1 MLGRVAVS
9 GALIALV
16 ATVPGIAPVAN
27 AASPTTIRPAA
38 ANTVTT
44 VASTASGT
52 PLAPTT
58 SGGPITTLSAD
69 AFAGVAGK
77 AFVLMEADSGTILA
91 ARQPHQ
97 AQFVAST
104 VKIVTALTAIRKL
117 GGMTGTV
124 TASQDAANRPPMKI
138 GMNPGEVWPVKDA
151 LYSLLMVSAND
162 AAYAL
167 AEGASGSLANFAAD
181 MKVTGKALG
190 MKDSTFADPAGL
202 DGTDT
207 DVGASKMSAYD
218 LALAGRALLR
228 DSRLAKI
235 VRTVRYQLTAPD
247 ASIHNLV
254 NHNRALNQATS
265 KYYAGTLGI
274 KTGFTTAAS
283 GTYVTAATRNGK
295 TLIAVI
301 VGNKDIYAPAQA
313 LLDYGFTG
321 TAPATTAPTPA
332 SPASPAV
339 TDVDPEIAAQTTAP
353 RAAVTTENPALLA
366 TTTLPT
372 KATVP
377 ALATTTPPV
386 TLVAAAPLDS
396 ASSVATT
403 VVTTVV
409 AAGAGGSP
417 PGPATS
423 ANTEPVT
430 AVLFGGVALALALS
444 GWLALS
450 WWRSARAK
458 RNRHGKALARLV
470 SLRH

>member
-1 MLGRVAVS
+1 
-9 GALIALV
+9 
-16 ATVPGIAPVAN
+16 
-27 AASPTTIRPAA
+27 
-38 ANTVTT
+38 
-44 VASTASGT
+44 
-52 PLAPTT
+52 
-58 SGGPITTLSAD
+58 
-69 AFAGVAGK
+69 
-77 AFVLMEADSGTILA
+77 
-91 ARQPHQ
+91 
-97 AQFVAST
+97 
-104 VKIVTALTAIRKL
+104 
-117 GGMTGTV
+117 
-124 TASQDAANRPPMKI
+124 
-138 GMNPGEVWPVKDA
+138 
-151 LYSLLMVSAND
+151 
-162 AAYAL
+162 
-167 AEGASGSLANFAAD
+167 
-181 MKVTGKALG
+181 
-190 MKDSTFADPAGL
+190 
-202 DGTDT
+202 
-207 DVGASKMSAYD
+207 
-218 LALAGRALLR
+218 
-228 DSRLAKI
+228 LAKI

-377 ALATTTPPV
+377 ALATTVPPA

-396 ASSVATT
+396 ASTVATT
-403 VVTTVV
+403 VV
-409 AAGAGGSP
+409 AAVGGASP
-417 PGPATS
+417 SGPAPS
-423 ANTEPVT
+423 ASNGPVT
-430 AVLFGGVALALALS
+430 AVLFGGVALAVALS
-444 GWLALS
+444 GWLGWS

>member
-1 MLGRVAVS
+1 
-9 GALIALV
+9 
-16 ATVPGIAPVAN
+16 
-27 AASPTTIRPAA
+27 
-38 ANTVTT
+38 
-44 VASTASGT
+44 
-52 PLAPTT
+52 
-58 SGGPITTLSAD
+58 
-69 AFAGVAGK
+69 
-77 AFVLMEADSGTILA
+77 
-91 ARQPHQ
+91 
-97 AQFVAST
+97 
-104 VKIVTALTAIRKL
+104 
-117 GGMTGTV
+117 
-124 TASQDAANRPPMKI
+124 
-138 GMNPGEVWPVKDA
+138 
-151 LYSLLMVSAND
+151 
-162 AAYAL
+162 
-167 AEGASGSLANFAAD
+167 
-181 MKVTGKALG
+181 
-190 MKDSTFADPAGL
+190 
-202 DGTDT
+202 
-207 DVGASKMSAYD
+207 
-218 LALAGRALLR
+218 
-228 DSRLAKI
+228 LAKI

-283 GTYVTAATRNGK
+283 GTYVTAVTRNGK

-301 VGNKDIYAPAQA
+301 LGNKDIYAPAQA

-321 TAPATTAPTPA
+321 TPPAPTAPPTSVGPA
-332 SPASPAV
+332 GAAV